1 MQETQRPTNRRHL
14 REIKHHLIRNFIVFA
29 ASVVLAVV
37 FVRSGLV
44 EDLLIYIHDF
54 YILGALVAGFFL
66 AFVLTVG
73 PAAATL
79 IGIGENV
86 PVVLIALI
94 GALGSVV
101 ANLALFQ
108 FVKKEI
114 SDDFIAYFESTRMKP
129 LAEFLKLQA
138 VRWILPIIGAI
149 IVASPLPDE
158 IGLAMIGVSK
168 IKTIIFVPVMY
179 LLHFFGILVIVSA
192 GRAIF

>member
-1 MQETQRPTNRRHL
+1 MQEKPRPINYRHL
-14 REIKHHLIRNFIVFA
+14 REIKHHLTRNFIVLVV
-29 ASVVLAVV
+29 SVVLAVV

-44 EDLLIYIHDF
+44 ENLLLYIHDF
-54 YILGALVAGFFL
+54 YIVGALIAGFLL

-79 IGIGENV
+79 IGIAENV
-86 PVVLIALI
+86 PVVVIALV
-94 GALGSVV
+94 GALGSVM
-101 ANLALFQ
+101 ANLVLFQ

-114 SDDFIAYFESTRMKP
+114 SDDFVAYFESTRMKP

-138 VRWILPIIGAI
+138 VRWILPVIGAI